1 MSKIPILCYH
11 NVGQGPQDGKFN
23 LLYTSLAKFD
33 RQLWT
38 LRRLGLRGV
47 SMREGLQQLQGERR
61 SNLVMLSFDDGYLD
75 TVTRALP
82 ILTSYGFT
90 ATCFVVSDA
99 IGTHNSWDAAYLQ
112 DHKPLMAQQ
121 QVQQWLAAGM
131 EIGSHSCSHARL
143 GELARDAAEHEIA
156 GSRAALRAALG
167 VAIDQ
172 FSYPYGS
179 FSSATVE
186 LVRRAGYVSAVT
198 VVPGVAGAGD
208 DRYRLPRIL
217 VDGESGWL
225 KFLLQVA
232 TPYEDLRHRRRRS
245 GWMRRH

>member
-11 NVGQGPQDGKFN
+11 NVGQSPQDGKFK
-23 LLYTSLAKFD
+23 LLYTSLEKFD

-38 LRRLGLRGV
+38 MRRLGLRGV
-47 SMREGLQQLQGERR
+47 SIREGLQQLQRGSR

-82 ILTSYGFT
+82 LLCSYGFT

-99 IGTHNSWDAAYLQ
+99 IGTHNSWDAAYLR
-112 DHKPLMAQQ
+112 DEKPLMTQQ

-131 EIGSHSCSHARL
+131 EVGSHSCSHPRL
-143 GELARDAAEHEIA
+143 GELTTEVAEREIA
-156 GSRAALRAALG
+156 GSRAALGAALG

-172 FSYPYGS
+172 FCYPYGS
-179 FSSATVE
+179 FTSATVE
-186 LVRRAGYVSAVT
+186 LVKRAGYVSAVS
-198 VVPGVAGAGD
+198 VVPGIAGARD

-217 VDGESGWL
+217 VDGQSGWL

-245 GWMRRH
+245 G

>member
-11 NVGQGPQDGKFN
+11 NIGQGPQDGKFN
-23 LLYTSLAKFD
+23 LLYTSLAKFE

-38 LRRLGLRGV
+38 MRQLGLRGV
-47 SMREGLQQLQGERR
+47 SMRDGLRQLQGNTR

-82 ILTSYGFT
+82 VLIRYGFS

-99 IGTHNSWDAAYLQ
+99 IGSHNSWDAAYLQ
-112 DHKPLMAQQ
+112 DEKPLMTQQ

-131 EIGSHSCSHARL
+131 EVGSHSCSHARL
-143 GELARDAAEHEIA
+143 GELTAEAAEQEIA
-156 GSRAALRAALG
+156 GSRATLRAGLG
-167 VAIDQ
+167 AAIDQ
-172 FSYPYGS
+172 FSYPFGN
-179 FSSATVE
+179 FTAATVE
-186 LVRRAGYVSAVT
+186 LVKRAGYASAVT
-198 VVPGVAGAGD
+198 VAPGIASAGD

-232 TPYEDLRHRRRRS
+232 TPYEDLRHWRRRRS
-245 GWMRRH
+245 G

>member
-1 MSKIPILCYH
+1 
-11 NVGQGPQDGKFN
+11 
-23 LLYTSLAKFD
+23 
-33 RQLWT
+33 
-38 LRRLGLRGV
+38 
-47 SMREGLQQLQGERR
+47 
-61 SNLVMLSFDDGYLD
+61 
-75 TVTRALP
+75 
-82 ILTSYGFT
+82 
-90 ATCFVVSDA
+90 
-99 IGTHNSWDAAYLQ
+99 
-112 DHKPLMAQQ
+112 
-121 QVQQWLAAGM
+121 
-131 EIGSHSCSHARL
+131 
-143 GELARDAAEHEIA
+143 
-156 GSRAALRAALG
+156 

>member
-11 NVGQGPQDGKFN
+11 NVGQGPQDGKFK
-23 LLYTSLAKFD
+23 LLYTSVAKFE

-47 SMREGLQQLQGERR
+47 SIRDGLRHLQGNTR

-75 TVTRALP
+75 TLTRALP
-82 ILTSYGFT
+82 LLTRYGFT
-90 ATCFVVSDA
+90 ATCYLVSDA
-99 IGTHNSWDAAYLQ
+99 IGTHNSWDAEYLQ
-112 DHKPLMAQQ
+112 DNKPLMTHQ

-131 EIGSHSCSHARL
+131 EVGSHSCSHPRL
-143 GELARDAAEHEIA
+143 GELAADAAEREIA
-156 GSRAALRAALG
+156 GSRAALCAALG

-172 FSYPYGS
+172 FAYPYGS
-179 FSSATVE
+179 FTSATIE
-186 LVRRAGYVSAVT
+186 LVKRAGYLSAVT
-198 VVPGVAGAGD
+198 VVPGIAGASD

-217 VDGESGWL
+217 VDGERGWW

-232 TPYEDLRHRRRRS
+232 TPYEDLRHRRRS
-245 GWMRRH
+245 G